1 MYPGTE
7 ELLSIRDGEPVDANV
22 RAEVD
27 ADPHLRAEVAQLRA
41 TRERLRELPDFA
53 PPPGVRDKVFAQ
65 LDSAASGR
73 GHRDQAKFHATGTAR
88 VGTSNVG
95 AGYAVRSRSRFSP
108 RSRSYWPL
116 RGAIAAAVAVVAV
129 LAVRYGDEAMAPVPS
144 TTVAG
149 GSVPANGDLGDSVAP
164 ATYTSLS
171 SESARLERLLN
182 EIRYQ
187 PRLMNAA
194 TATTIAGLQDQIA
207 LVDQQLMYSRVNGLQ
222 ATQAEALW
230 QERVDLMNAL
240 LQVRYAQAQRIGF

>member
-1 MYPGTE
+1 M
-7 ELLSIRDGEPVDANV
+7 S
-22 RAEVD
+22 
-27 ADPHLRAEVAQLRA
+27 
-41 TRERLRELPDFA
+41 
-53 PPPGVRDKVFAQ
+53 
-65 LDSAASGR
+65 
-73 GHRDQAKFHATGTAR
+73 
-88 VGTSNVG
+88 
-95 AGYAVRSRSRFSP
+95 
-108 RSRSYWPL
+108 
-116 RGAIAAAVAVVAV
+116 
-129 LAVRYGDEAMAPVPS
+129 
-144 TTVAG
+144 
-149 GSVPANGDLGDSVAP
+149 ANGDFGDSLTP

-240 LQVRYAQAQRIGF
+240 LQVRFAQAQRIGF